1 MSSKQVQFQS
11 SLTWRYGGRYWSRR
25 RPRKQPRP
33 FRASRLGRS
42 VELTFGLVDVVVVVV
57 VVVFDA
63 VVVVLVVAQSRRCFD
78 AVLPLVDVAQAFDVQ
93 DFGRFQKRTQI
104 LARNLNFAVVHLEIN
119 EILKLWSS
127 KPFLGSC
134 FKEFL
139 GIFSPLQSI
148 LCLKFWIPTIVAA
161 CSWRQF
167 KLNCFPVV

>member
-119 EILKLWSS
+119 ESFKMYRVVIKAILGHVSKSS
-127 KPFLGSC
+127 LAFFLPCKATFASS
-134 FKEFL
+134 FESQP
-139 GIFSPLQSI
+139 SPLH
-148 LCLKFWIPTIVAA
+148 VAGGN
-161 CSWRQF
+161 SS
-167 KLNCFPVV
+167 